1 VGEAPNRDGTGA
13 GLRTPS
19 TLARARLP
27 GLLGLFVH
35 VERNEIAG
43 LLWSFAFFFFVLCAY
58 YIIRPLRD
66 EMGVSLGPGRLQWLF
81 SAVFVVMLAAVPL
94 FGWVVSSF
102 ARRRIVPIVYGFL
115 IANLLGFWGL
125 FHISAH
131 GAVIAGAFFIWVSVF
146 NLFVVSLFWSLM
158 SDLYRSEQATR
169 LYGFIAA
176 GGSAGALAGP
186 LLTQSLVGIV
196 GPTNLLLVS
205 AVLLLAASQ
214 SALVLRGLF
223 AGHGARQGDD
233 RPLGKGLLAGAIAVW
248 NSPYLFRIALWILIA
263 NLVSTLFY
271 LEQARIVGE
280 TLADPTQR
288 VQLFARLDLAV
299 SIATILA
306 QVFLTARVLAR
317 FGVATAIAVLPTFA
331 GLGLIGLALS
341 PTLAV
346 IVSILA
352 IERALAFAISNP
364 AVKVL
369 YTVLEPE
376 KKYKAQNFNDTVV
389 FRAGDAASGWIFN
402 SLAKSLGLSLG
413 AVAALSLPLALLWL
427 ALSLRLGH
435 QHAER
440 TAKDHLKG
448 T

>member
-1 VGEAPNRDGTGA
+1 VGELPERNGTSPGV
-13 GLRTPS
+13 P
-19 TLARARLP
+19 RARLP
-27 GLLGLFVH
+27 AVLAPFVE
-35 VERNEIAG
+35 VERHEIAG

-66 EMGVSLGPGRLQWLF
+66 EMGVSLGPERLQWLF
-81 SAVFVVMLAAVPL
+81 SAVFVVMLGAVPL

-115 IANLLGFWGL
+115 IANLLGFWATFQIG
-125 FHISAH
+125 AH
-131 GAVIAGAFFIWVSVF
+131 GAVVAGTFFVWVSVF

-186 LLTQSLVGIV
+186 LFTQSLVGSV
-196 GPTNLLLVS
+196 GPTNLLLLS
-205 AVLLLAASQ
+205 ALLLIAATQ
-214 SALVLRGLF
+214 SALVLRRLF
-223 AGHGARQGDD
+223 AGHGASQGED

-248 NSPYLFRIALWILIA
+248 RSPYLFRIALWILIA

-280 TLADPTQR
+280 TLADRTQR

-299 SIATILA
+299 SAATILA
-306 QVFLTARVLAR
+306 QVFLTARVLACV
-317 FGVATAIAVLPTFA
+317 GLGKAIAILPTFA
-331 GLGLIGLALS
+331 ALGLVGLALS

-352 IERALAFAISNP
+352 IERALAFAIANP

-376 KKYKAQNFNDTVV
+376 QKYKAQNFNDTVV

-413 AVAALSLPLALLWL
+413 AVAGLSLPLALLWL
-427 ALSLRLGH
+427 ALSLRLGR

-440 TAKDHLKG
+440 ASKAG
-448 T
+448 

>member
-1 VGEAPNRDGTGA
+1 
-13 GLRTPS
+13 
-19 TLARARLP
+19 LALFRPRLQ
-27 GLLGLFVH
+27 GLLAPIVQ
-35 VERNEIAG
+35 VERDELAG
-43 LLWSFAFFFFVLCAY
+43 LLWSFALFFFVLCAY

-66 EMGVSLGPGRLQWLF
+66 EMGVSLGPQRLQWLF

-125 FHISAH
+125 FQISAQ
-131 GAVIAGAFFIWVSVF
+131 GAVVAGTFFVWVSVF
-146 NLFVVSLFWSLM
+146 NLFVVSLFWSLL

-186 LLTQSLVGIV
+186 LLTQSLVGSV

-205 AVLLLAASQ
+205 ALLLLAATQ
-214 SALVLRGLF
+214 AARVLRSLF
-223 AGHGARQGDD
+223 VEHGAQQGED
-233 RPLGKGLLAGAIAVW
+233 RPLGKGLLAGASAVW
-248 NSPYLFRIALWILIA
+248 RSPYLFRIALWILIA

-376 KKYKAQNFNDTVV
+376 AKYKAQNFNDTVV
-389 FRAGDAASGWIFN
+389 FRAGDAASGWLFN

-413 AVAALSLPLALLWL
+413 AVTALSLPLAALWL
-427 ALSLRLGH
+427 ALSLRLGR

-440 TAKDHLKG
+440 TAPEI
-448 T
+448 

>member
-1 VGEAPNRDGTGA
+1 
-13 GLRTPS
+13 
-19 TLARARLP
+19 
-27 GLLGLFVH
+27 
-35 VERNEIAG
+35 
-43 LLWSFAFFFFVLCAY
+43 VL
-58 YIIRPLRD
+58 
-66 EMGVSLGPGRLQWLF
+66 M
-81 SAVFVVMLAAVPL
+81 VMLAAVPL

-102 ARRRIVPIVYGFL
+102 PRRRIVPIVYGFL
-115 IANLLGFWGL
+115 IANLLGFWGW
-125 FHISAH
+125 FGVNPH
-131 GAVIAGAFFIWVSVF
+131 GAVVAGTFFVWVSVF

-186 LLTQSLVGIV
+186 LITQSLVGLV

-205 AVLLLAASQ
+205 ALLLLAAAQ
-214 SALVLRGLF
+214 AALVLRGLI
-223 AGHGARQGDD
+223 AGHGPRQDED
-233 RPLGKGLLAGAIAVW
+233 RPLGKGLLAGASAVW
-248 NSPYLFRIALWILIA
+248 RSPYLFRIALWILIA

-271 LEQARIVGE
+271 LEQARIIGE
-280 TLADPTQR
+280 TLADRTQR

-306 QVFLTARVLAR
+306 QVFLTSRVLFR
-317 FGVATAIAVLPTFA
+317 FGVGRAIAVLPTFA
-331 GLGLIGLALS
+331 ALGLVGLALS

-352 IERALAFAISNP
+352 IERALAFAIANP

-376 KKYKAQNFNDTVV
+376 QKYKAQNFNDTVV

-402 SLAKSLGLSLG
+402 SLAKGLGLSLG
-413 AVAALSLPLALLWL
+413 AVTALSLPLALLWV
-427 ALSLRLGH
+427 ALSLRLGR

-440 TAKDHLKG
+440 ASTK

>member
-1 VGEAPNRDGTGA
+1 
-13 GLRTPS
+13 LSTPS
-19 TLARARLP
+19 RLARSPLQRLLAP
-27 GLLGLFVH
+27 IVR
-35 VERNEIAG
+35 VDRNEIAA

-66 EMGVSLGPGRLQWLF
+66 EMGVSLGPARLQWLF

-94 FGWVVSSF
+94 FGWVVASF

-125 FHISAH
+125 FA
-131 GAVIAGAFFIWVSVF
+131 AGVNGTLVAGTFFVWVSVF

-158 SDLYRSEQATR
+158 SDLYRSDQARR

-176 GGSAGALAGP
+176 GGSAGALVGP
-186 LLTQSLVGIV
+186 LLTQGLVGVV
-196 GPTNLLLVS
+196 GATNLLLVS
-205 AVLLLAASQ
+205 ALLLSAATQAALALRRLFSTVAGRQ
-214 SALVLRGLF
+214 SEE
-223 AGHGARQGDD
+223 

-248 NSPYLFRIALWILIA
+248 RSPYLFRIALFILFA

-280 TLADPTQR
+280 TLADRTQR

-299 SIATILA
+299 SLATILA
-306 QVFLTARVLAR
+306 QMFLTPRLLAR
-317 FGVATAIAVLPTFA
+317 FGLGAAIAVLPSFA
-331 GLGLIGLALS
+331 ALGLVGLALW

-364 AVKVL
+364 ALKVL
-369 YTVLEPE
+369 YTVTAPE
-376 KKYKAQNFNDTVV
+376 EKYKAQNFNDTVV
-389 FRAGDAASGWIFN
+389 FRGGDAAAGWIFN

-413 AVAALSLPLALLWL
+413 TVAALSLPLALLWL
-427 ALSLRLGH
+427 LISLRLGR
-435 QHAER
+435 QHAQWTRGPDAGAARPRWVDEASR
-440 TAKDHLKG
+440 
-448 T
+448 

>member
-1 VGEAPNRDGTGA
+1 MSELRQRDGSGP
-13 GLRTPS
+13 GSRPPP
-19 TLARARLP
+19 TLPRLP
-27 GLLGLFVH
+27 GLLAPFVR
-35 VERNEIAG
+35 VERHEIAG
-43 LLWSFAFFFFVLCAY
+43 LVWSFAFFFFVLCAY

-66 EMGVSLGPGRLQWLF
+66 EMGVSLGPQRLQWLF
-81 SAVFVVMLAAVPL
+81 SAVLMVMLAAVPL

-102 ARRRIVPIVYGFL
+102 PRRRIVPIVYGFL
-115 IANLLGFWGL
+115 IANLLGFWGW
-125 FHISAH
+125 FGVNPH
-131 GAVIAGAFFIWVSVF
+131 GAVVAGTFFVWVSVF

-186 LLTQSLVGIV
+186 LITQSLVGSV

-205 AVLLLAASQ
+205 ALLLLAATQ
-214 SALVLRGLF
+214 AALVLRGLI
-223 AGHGARQGDD
+223 AGHGPRQGED
-233 RPLGKGLLAGAIAVW
+233 RPLGKGLLAGASAVW
-248 NSPYLFRIALWILIA
+248 RSPYLFRIALWILIA

-280 TLADPTQR
+280 TLADRTQR

-306 QVFLTARVLAR
+306 QVFLTSRVLFR
-317 FGVATAIAVLPTFA
+317 FGIGRAIAVLPTFA
-331 GLGLIGLALS
+331 ALGLVGLALS

-352 IERALAFAISNP
+352 IERALAFAIANP

-376 KKYKAQNFNDTVV
+376 QKYKAQNFNDTVV

-402 SLAKSLGLSLG
+402 SLAKGLGLSLG
-413 AVAALSLPLALLWL
+413 AVTALSLPLALLWV
-427 ALSLRLGH
+427 ALSLRLGR

-440 TAKDHLKG
+440 ASTK

>member
-1 VGEAPNRDGTGA
+1 V
-13 GLRTPS
+13 RTPAP
-19 TLARARLP
+19 LARSRPERL
-27 GLLGLFVH
+27 LAATVE
-35 VERNEIAG
+35 VERNEIAA

-66 EMGVSLGPGRLQWLF
+66 EMGVSLGPARLQWLF

-115 IANLLGFWGL
+115 IANLLAFWGL
-125 FHISAH
+125 FAAGVH
-131 GAVIAGAFFIWVSVF
+131 GTLVAGTFFVWVSVF

-158 SDLYRSEQATR
+158 ADLYRSEQARR

-186 LLTQSLVGIV
+186 LLTQSLVGV
-196 GPTNLLLVS
+196 LGATNLLLVS
-205 AVLLLAASQ
+205 ALLLLAATQAALALRRLFSGVAGRQ
-214 SALVLRGLF
+214 SEE
-223 AGHGARQGDD
+223 

-248 NSPYLFRIALWILIA
+248 RSSYLFHIALWILLA
-263 NLVSTLFY
+263 NLISTLFY

-280 TLADPTQR
+280 TLADRTQR

-306 QVFLTARVLAR
+306 QVFLTPRVLAR
-317 FGVATAIAVLPTFA
+317 FGLAAAIAVLPSFA
-331 GLGLIGLALS
+331 ALGLIGLALS
-341 PTLAV
+341 PTLIV

-364 AVKVL
+364 ALKVL
-369 YTVLEPE
+369 YTVLAPE
-376 KKYKAQNFNDTVV
+376 AKYKAQNFNDTVV
-389 FRAGDAASGWIFN
+389 FRGGDAASGWIFN
-402 SLAKSLGLSLG
+402 SLAKSLGLSLASV
-413 AVAALSLPLALLWL
+413 AVLSLPLALLWL
-427 ALSLRLGH
+427 LLSLRLGR
-435 QHAER
+435 QHAGR
-440 TAKDHLKG
+440 AQGPDATGAP
-448 T
+448 

>member
-1 VGEAPNRDGTGA
+1 LERVLTRLVAVQRQEIVG
-13 GLRTPS
+13 L
-19 TLARARLP
+19 
-27 GLLGLFVH
+27 V
-35 VERNEIAG
+35 
-43 LLWSFAFFFFVLCAY
+43 WSFAFFFFVLCAY
-58 YIIRPLRD
+58 YIVRPLRD
-66 EMGVSLGPGRLQWLF
+66 EMGVTLGPQRLPWLF
-81 SAVFVVMLAAVPL
+81 SAVLVVMLAAVPL
-94 FGWVVSSF
+94 FGWVVSTF
-102 ARRRIVPIVYGFL
+102 ARRRIVPVVYGFA
-115 IANLLGFWGL
+115 IANLLGFWLCFASG
-125 FHISAH
+125 AH
-131 GAVIAGAFFIWVSVF
+131 GAIVAATFFVWVSVF

-186 LLTQSLVGIV
+186 LLTQSLVAILGA
-196 GPTNLLLVS
+196 TNLLLVS
-205 AVLLLAASQ
+205 ALLLLAATKA
-214 SALVLRGLF
+214 ALVLRRLF
-223 AGHGARQGDD
+223 AGISARQSEE

-248 NSPYLFRIALWILIA
+248 RSPYLFRIALWILVA

-280 TLADPTQR
+280 TLADRTQR

-306 QVFLTARVLAR
+306 QVFLTARVLER
-317 FGVATAIAVLPTFA
+317 FGITAAVATVPAFA
-331 GLGLIGLALS
+331 GLGLVGLALS

-352 IERALAFAISNP
+352 TERALAFAISNP
-364 AVKVL
+364 AMKVL

-376 KKYKAQNFNDTVV
+376 QKYKAQNFNDTVV

-413 AVAALSLPLALLWL
+413 AVAVITLPLAAFWLL
-427 ALSLRLGH
+427 LSLRLGRG
-435 QHAER
+435 HAQRAASTGEGL
-440 TAKDHLKG
+440 TS
-448 T
+448 

>member
-1 VGEAPNRDGTGA
+1 LQRLLTRVVAVQRQEMVG
-13 GLRTPS
+13 L
-19 TLARARLP
+19 
-27 GLLGLFVH
+27 
-35 VERNEIAG
+35 I
-43 LLWSFAFFFFVLCAY
+43 WSFAFFFCVLCAY

-66 EMGVSLGPGRLQWLF
+66 EMGVTLGPQRLPWLF
-81 SAVFVVMLAAVPL
+81 SAVLVVMLAAVPL
-94 FGWVVSSF
+94 FGWVVSTF
-102 ARRRIVPIVYGFL
+102 ARRRIVPVVYGFA
-115 IANLLGFWGL
+115 IANLLGFWLCFASGT
-125 FHISAH
+125 H
-131 GAVIAGAFFIWVSVF
+131 GAIVAATFFVWVSVF

-158 SDLYRSEQATR
+158 SDLYRSDQATR

-186 LLTQSLVGIV
+186 LLTQSLVGIL
-196 GPTNLLLVS
+196 GATNLLLVS
-205 AVLLLAASQ
+205 ALLLLAATKA
-214 SALVLRGLF
+214 ALVLRRLF
-223 AGHGARQGDD
+223 AGISARQSEE

-248 NSPYLFRIALWILIA
+248 RSPYLFRIALWILVA

-280 TLADPTQR
+280 TLTDRTER

-317 FGVATAIAVLPTFA
+317 FGITAAIAALPAFA
-331 GLGLIGLALS
+331 GLGLVGLALS

-352 IERALAFAISNP
+352 TERALAFAISNP
-364 AVKVL
+364 AMKVL

-376 KKYKAQNFNDTVV
+376 QKYKAQNFNDTVV

-402 SLAKSLGLSLG
+402 ALAKSLGLSLPTIAG
-413 AVAALSLPLALLWL
+413 ITLPLAALWL
-427 ALSLRLGH
+427 LLSLRLGRG
-435 QHAER
+435 HAQAASSEAGQAR
-440 TAKDHLKG
+440 
-448 T
+448 

>member
-1 VGEAPNRDGTGA
+1 MLTRVVAVQRK
-13 GLRTPS
+13 
-19 TLARARLP
+19 
-27 GLLGLFVH
+27 
-35 VERNEIAG
+35 EIVG

-66 EMGVSLGPGRLQWLF
+66 EMGVTLGPQRLPWLF
-81 SAVFVVMLAAVPL
+81 SAVLVVMLAAVPL
-94 FGWVVSSF
+94 FGWVVSTF
-102 ARRRIVPIVYGFL
+102 ARRRIVPVVYGFA
-115 IANLLGFWGL
+115 IANLLGFWLCFASG
-125 FHISAH
+125 AH
-131 GAVIAGAFFIWVSVF
+131 GAIVAATFFVWVSVF

-158 SDLYRSEQATR
+158 SDLYRSDQASR

-186 LLTQSLVGIV
+186 LFTQSLVGIL
-196 GPTNLLLVS
+196 GATNLLLVS
-205 AVLLLAASQ
+205 ALLLLAATKA
-214 SALVLRGLF
+214 ALVLRRLF
-223 AGHGARQGDD
+223 AGISARQSEE

-248 NSPYLFRIALWILIA
+248 RSPYLFRIALWILVA

-280 TLADPTQR
+280 TLTDRTQR

-306 QVFLTARVLAR
+306 QVFLTARVLER
-317 FGVATAIAVLPTFA
+317 FGLTAAIATLPAFA
-331 GLGLIGLALS
+331 ALGLVGLALS

-352 IERALAFAISNP
+352 TERALAFAISNP
-364 AVKVL
+364 AMKVL

-376 KKYKAQNFNDTVV
+376 QKYKAQNFNDTVV

-402 SLAKSLGLSLG
+402 SLAKSLGLSLA
-413 AVAALSLPLALLWL
+413 AVAGITLPLAAFWLL
-427 ALSLRLGH
+427 LSLRLGRG
-435 QHAER
+435 HAQR
-440 TAKDHLKG
+440 AAG
-448 T
+448 TGEGLAR

>member
-1 VGEAPNRDGTGA
+1 MGEPPNRDGTGA
-13 GLRTPS
+13 GWGTPS
-19 TLARARLP
+19 TLSRSRLP
-27 GLLGLFVH
+27 GLLARVVH

-66 EMGVSLGPGRLQWLF
+66 EMGVSLGPERLQWLF

-115 IANLLGFWGL
+115 IANLLAFWGL
-125 FHISAH
+125 FHLSAH
-131 GAVIAGAFFIWVSVF
+131 GAVVAGTFFVWVSVF

-158 SDLYRSEQATR
+158 SELYRSEQATR

-205 AVLLLAASQ
+205 AVLLLAATKA
-214 SALVLRGLF
+214 ALVLRGLF
-223 AGHGARQGDD
+223 AGHGARQGED

-248 NSPYLFRIALWILIA
+248 RSPYLFRIALWILIA

-280 TLADPTQR
+280 TLADRTQR
-288 VQLFARLDLAV
+288 VQLFARLDLTV
-299 SIATILA
+299 SLATILA
-306 QVFLTARVLAR
+306 QVFLTSRVLAR
-317 FGVATAIAVLPTFA
+317 FGLARAIAVLPTFA
-331 GLGLIGLALS
+331 GLGLVGLALS
-341 PTLAV
+341 PTLGV

-376 KKYKAQNFNDTVV
+376 AKYKAQNFNDTVV

-413 AVAALSLPLALLWL
+413 AVAALSLPLALLWV
-427 ALSLRLGH
+427 ALSLILGR

-440 TAKDHLKG
+440 TAKG

>member
-1 VGEAPNRDGTGA
+1 
-13 GLRTPS
+13 
-19 TLARARLP
+19 
-27 GLLGLFVH
+27 LLGLFVH

-158 SDLYRSEQATR
+158 SDLYRSEQARR

-186 LLTQSLVGIV
+186 LLTQSLVGV
-196 GPTNLLLVS
+196 LGATNLLLVS
-205 AVLLLAASQ
+205 ALLLLAATQAALALRRLFSEVAGRQ
-214 SALVLRGLF
+214 SEE
-223 AGHGARQGDD
+223 

-248 NSPYLFRIALWILIA
+248 RSSYLFHIALWILLA
-263 NLVSTLFY
+263 NLISTLFY

-280 TLADPTQR
+280 TLADRTQR

-306 QVFLTARVLAR
+306 QVFLTPRVLAR
-317 FGVATAIAVLPTFA
+317 FGLAAAIAVLPSFA
-331 GLGLIGLALS
+331 ALGLIGLALS
-341 PTLAV
+341 PTLIV

-364 AVKVL
+364 ALKVL
-369 YTVLEPE
+369 YTVLAPE
-376 KKYKAQNFNDTVV
+376 AKYKAQNFNDTVV
-389 FRAGDAASGWIFN
+389 FRGGDAASGWIFN
-402 SLAKSLGLSLG
+402 SLAKSLGLSLASV
-413 AVAALSLPLALLWL
+413 AVLSLPLALLWL
-427 ALSLRLGH
+427 LLSLRLGR
-435 QHAER
+435 QHAGR
-440 TAKDHLKG
+440 AQGPDATGAP
-448 T
+448 

>member
-1 VGEAPNRDGTGA
+1 MGELPERNGTSPGV
-13 GLRTPS
+13 P
-19 TLARARLP
+19 RARLP
-27 GLLGLFVH
+27 AVLAPFVE
-35 VERNEIAG
+35 VERHEIAG

-66 EMGVSLGPGRLQWLF
+66 EMGVSLGPERLQWLF
-81 SAVFVVMLAAVPL
+81 SAVFVVMLGAVPL

-115 IANLLGFWGL
+115 IANLLGFWATFQIG
-125 FHISAH
+125 AH
-131 GAVIAGAFFIWVSVF
+131 GAVVAGTFFVWVSVF

-186 LLTQSLVGIV
+186 LFTQSLVGSV
-196 GPTNLLLVS
+196 GPTNLLLLS
-205 AVLLLAASQ
+205 ALLLIAATQ
-214 SALVLRGLF
+214 SALVLRRLF
-223 AGHGARQGDD
+223 AGHGASQGED

-248 NSPYLFRIALWILIA
+248 RSPYLFRIALWILIA

-280 TLADPTQR
+280 TLADRTQR

-299 SIATILA
+299 SAATILA
-306 QVFLTARVLAR
+306 QVFLTARVLACV
-317 FGVATAIAVLPTFA
+317 GLGKAIAILPTFA
-331 GLGLIGLALS
+331 ALGLVGLALS

-352 IERALAFAISNP
+352 IERALAFAIANP

-376 KKYKAQNFNDTVV
+376 QKYKAQNFNDTVV

-413 AVAALSLPLALLWL
+413 AVAGLSLPLALLWL
-427 ALSLRLGH
+427 ALSLRLGR

-440 TAKDHLKG
+440 ASKAG
-448 T
+448 